1 MLKSPAEFKAHVEA
15 TRARIAEERD
25 GKWVVTVA
33 VSEDSVAKGVRDVLA
48 TLERELERLDASY
61 VLRTVGS
68 GGWAWADPSVEIE
81 SPDGPAVLYGNI
93 TPERAEALAASVAA
107 GRYHAEW
114 SVGTRADEPFQGH
127 QPLTDHPFFG
137 RQRRILFRDAGVVD
151 PESIDEYIANG
162 GYSAFVKA
170 ITEMTPDEV
179 IEEVA
184 TSNVRGRGGAGFPA
198 GIKWAGGRDSQANP
212 KYIVVNSHEGEPN
225 VYKDRRLIESCPHQ
239 LLEGIMIACYAIGAK
254 VGYNYIGGEHFMA
267 VDRFRLAVEQAYALG
282 LLGDD
287 VLGTGVNV
295 QVRTRLGSGAYI
307 AGEEMALLE
316 SLEGKQAMPR
326 TKPPFPTVIGYLS
339 RPTVLNNAETL
350 SNIPHIINNG
360 GAWYAGIGT
369 ERSKGTKLV
378 TMQGRTERSG
388 VVEVEMGMT
397 LYDLVFNVYGGMQE
411 GYEFAG
417 LQTGGVSAG
426 PVTRDMLKDYLVDF
440 DSLRD
445 VGGML
450 GSGGY
455 VLFDNTVDPVEFAL
469 YLTEFSR
476 WESCGKCT
484 PCRLGCPAL
493 VEILRRIVNGQGRHG
508 DLELIER
515 HSKAM
520 IELSLC
526 GLGKAAPAP
535 VLGFLQYY
543 RAEFEKRIYE
553 KSETDTAPA
562 ELVIVPNPAAAIPS
576 RHRLPIYGQPSSTL
590 GVSGD
595 D

>member
-1 MLKSPAEFKAHVEA
+1 MLKSPAEFTAHVDS
-15 TRARIAEERD
+15 ARSRLAAERE

-33 VSEDSVAKGVRDVLA
+33 VSEDSIAKGVRDVLA
-48 TLERELERLDASY
+48 ALDRNLEATGASY
-61 VLRTVGS
+61 LLRTTGS
-68 GGWAWADPSVEIE
+68 GGWAWADPSVEIQ
-81 SPDGPAVLYGNI
+81 SPEGPAVLYGNI
-93 TPERAEALAASVAA
+93 NPERAAALAAAIGE
-107 GRYHAEW
+107 GRYHDDW
-114 SVGTRADEPFQGH
+114 SVGVRSDEPFAGH
-127 QPLTDHPFFG
+127 QPLNEHPYFS
-137 RQRRILFRDAGVVD
+137 RQRRILFRDAGIID
-151 PESIDEYIANG
+151 PESIDEYISVG
-162 GYSAFVKA
+162 GYTAFVKA
-170 ITEMTPDEV
+170 ITEMSADEV
-179 IEEVA
+179 IEEVSTA
-184 TSNVRGRGGAGFPA
+184 NVRGRGGAGFPA
-198 GIKWAGGRDSQANP
+198 GFKWAGGRDSQAQP
-212 KYIVVNSHEGEPN
+212 KYVVVNSHEGEPN

-254 VGYNYIGGEHFMA
+254 TGYNYIGGEHFLA
-267 VDRFRLAVEQAYALG
+267 VDRFHKAVDDAYALG
-282 LLGDD
+282 LLGDN
-287 VLGTGVNV
+287 VLGTGLNIH
-295 QVRTRLGSGAYI
+295 VRTRLGSGAYI

-326 TKPPFPTVIGYLS
+326 TKPPFPTVIGYQS

-350 SNIPHIINNG
+350 SNVPHIINNG
-360 GAWYAGIGT
+360 GEWFAGIGT

-397 LYDLVFNVYGGMQE
+397 LYDLVFNVYGGMQD

-440 DSLRD
+440 DSLRE

-455 VLFDNTVDPVEFAL
+455 VLFDHTVDPVEFAL

-493 VEILRRIVNGQGRHG
+493 VEILRRIANGEGRPG

-515 HSKAM
+515 HSEAM
-520 IELSLC
+520 INLSLC
-526 GLGKAAPAP
+526 GLGVAAPAP
-535 VLGFLQYY
+535 VMGFLQYY

-553 KSETDTAPA
+553 RPDQDAVPI
-562 ELVIVPNPAAAIPS
+562 ELIATPNPATAIPP
-576 RHRLPIYGQPSSTL
+576 RHRVPLSSF

>member
-1 MLKSPAEFKAHVEA
+1 MLRTPADFNSYIETARTRLAEA
-15 TRARIAEERD
+15 RD

-33 VSEDSVAKGVRDVLA
+33 VSEDSIAKGVRDVIA
-48 TLERELERLDASY
+48 TFERELERRS
-61 VLRTVGS
+61 VPHILRTVGS
-68 GGWAWADPSVEIE
+68 GGWAWADPSVELQ
-81 SPDGPAVLYGNI
+81 SPDGPPVLYGLI
-93 TPERAEALAASVAA
+93 TPERAEALVASMAEGSYQ
-107 GRYHAEW
+107 GRW
-114 SVGTRADEPFQGH
+114 SLGVRDDEKFEGH
-127 QPLTDHPFFG
+127 LPLNANPFFG

-151 PESIDEYIANG
+151 PESIDEYIAAG
-162 GYSAFVKA
+162 GYAAFVKA

-179 IEEVA
+179 IEEVSTA
-184 TSNVRGRGGAGFPA
+184 NVRGRGGAGFPA
-198 GIKWAGGRDSQANP
+198 GIKWAGGRDSQAQP
-212 KYIVVNSHEGEPN
+212 KYVVVNSHEGEPN

-254 VGYNYIGGEHFMA
+254 IGYNYIGGEHF
-267 VDRFRLAVEQAYALG
+267 LAVERFHKAVDQAYALG

-287 VLGTGVNV
+287 VLGTGIDIH
-295 QVRTRLGSGAYI
+295 VRTRLGSGAYI

-326 TKPPFPTVIGYLS
+326 TKPPFPTVIGYLN

-350 SNIPHIINNG
+350 SNVPHIINNG
-360 GAWYAGIGT
+360 GAWFAGIGT

-378 TMQGRTERSG
+378 TMQGRTLRSG

-397 LYDLVFNVYGGMQE
+397 LYDLVFNVYGGMQQ

-426 PVTRDMLKDYLVDF
+426 PVTREMLKDYLVDF

-455 VLFDNTVDPVEFAL
+455 VLFDHTVDPIEFAL

-493 VEILRRIVNGQGRHG
+493 VEILRRIANGQGRHG

-515 HSKAM
+515 HSQAM

-526 GLGKAAPAP
+526 GLGVAAPAP
-535 VLGFLQYY
+535 VLGFLKYY

-553 KSETDTAPA
+553 KPETDSAPL
-562 ELVIVPNPAAAIPS
+562 ELVVAPNAAASIPP
-576 RHRLPIYGQPSSTL
+576 RHRVPIYGQPSSPF
-590 GVSGD
+590 GVTGD